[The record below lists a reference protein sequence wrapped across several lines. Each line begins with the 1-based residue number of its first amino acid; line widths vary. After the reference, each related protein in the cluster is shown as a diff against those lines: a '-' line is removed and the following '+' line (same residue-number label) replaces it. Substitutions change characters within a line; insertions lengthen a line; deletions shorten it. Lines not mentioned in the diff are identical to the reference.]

1 MGKLG
6 ERSFLKAE
14 ITPTKCDEE
23 HSKNYFVTLE
33 LSMVGS
39 ALPSSTLFSKTSTL
53 DSLCNLQNDEWVLYM
68 VLKIWFSSFQVLRQ

>member
-6 ERSFLKAE
+6 ERSFRKAE

-39 ALPSSTLFSKTSTL
+39 ALPSSALFSRTSTL
-53 DSLCNLQNDEWVLYM
+53 DSLYNLYSYCINFLTQ
-68 VLKIWFSSFQVLRQ
+68 LKHKIIIVSV

>member
-53 DSLCNLQNDEWVLYM
+53 DSLCNLYSYCINFLTQ
-68 VLKIWFSSFQVLRQ
+68 LKHKIIIVSI